1 LPAVRLQLSEN
12 DLKAGRLFMTTWVL
26 SMLGAVSRHGR
37 AALILGLVAGLALPG
52 VANMLKPWLPQLVMI
67 LLFLVALR
75 IGPGRA
81 RDGMSNLTGTLGIVL
96 VLQLALPLV
105 VIGVAFIFGVAQS
118 NYVLAAVLVFA
129 APALSGSPN
138 LAIILGADPEPAF
151 RLLIVGTFLLP
162 LTVLP
167 IFWLLPQF
175 GDFSTAAIAALK
187 ALAAIVLAMGAGFLV
202 RSYGFPRLRQD
213 QSDALD
219 GAMSVAL
226 AVTVVGLMAALRP
239 ALALSA
245 STVMGWLA
253 LAFALNIGMQALSYL
268 VLRRVL
274 PRHEVVPVSI
284 VTGNRNFAI
293 FLVALSPTS
302 LEPLLVFL
310 GCYQV
315 PMYLTP
321 LIMDRL
327 YRSNLLP

>member
-1 LPAVRLQLSEN
+1 
-12 DLKAGRLFMTTWVL
+12 MTSMVI
-26 SMLGAVSRHGR
+26 SMLGAISRHGR

-52 VANMLKPWLPQLVMI
+52 VANVLKPWLPQFVMV

-75 IGPGRA
+75 IGPERA
-81 RDGMSNLTGTLGIVL
+81 RDGMSNLRVTLAIVL
-96 VLQLALPLV
+96 VLQLVLPLIF
-105 VIGVAFIFGVAQS
+105 IGIASIFGIAQS
-118 NYVLAAVLVFA
+118 AYVLAAVLVFA

-138 LAIILGADPEPAF
+138 LTIILGADPEPAF

-175 GDFSTAAIAALK
+175 GDFSTAAAAALK
-187 ALAAIVLAMGAGFLV
+187 ALLAIVIAMGAGFLV
-202 RSYGFPRLRQD
+202 RTYGFPRLRSD

-245 STVMGWLA
+245 SSVMGWLA

-268 VLRRVL
+268 ALRRVM
-274 PRHEVVPVSI
+274 PRHEIVPISI
-284 VTGNRNFAI
+284 VAGNRNFAI
-293 FLVALSPTS
+293 FLVALSPSS

-321 LIMDRL
+321 IIMDRL
-327 YRSNLLP
+327 YRFHLRS